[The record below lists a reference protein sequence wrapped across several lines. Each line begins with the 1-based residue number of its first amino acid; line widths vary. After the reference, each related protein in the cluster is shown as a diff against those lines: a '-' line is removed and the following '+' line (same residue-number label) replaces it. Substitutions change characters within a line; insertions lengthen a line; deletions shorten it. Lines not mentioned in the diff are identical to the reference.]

1 VSERPRRVSEPLTPN
16 QLDKRRQIVWAAM
29 GVLASSGL
37 DGCTVR
43 DVAAAGPLTK
53 SAIHYYFADMDDLI
67 DRAMGEHIS
76 AFEAALREAG
86 IPGDDPGSSFWCT
99 VDRFLETFRDR
110 PNVAHLWFEYWINA
124 SRKGRRDAITAM
136 TGKVT
141 AVLAARLS
149 TAGVPAPDDVAR
161 RLQIYLS
168 GAIIEQSINPGG
180 VQRIYGDIAELTG
193 LHTPATA
200 ATPGTTGRG

>member
-1 VSERPRRVSEPLTPN
+1 
-16 QLDKRRQIVWAAM
+16 
-29 GVLASSGL
+29 
-37 DGCTVR
+37 
-43 DVAAAGPLTK
+43 
-53 SAIHYYFADMDDLI
+53 
-67 DRAMGEHIS
+67 MGEHIS